1 MAAICTA
8 QPIQRRRRE
17 PALVRSVFALVLT
30 GMRKF
35 TRALKNRRQAVM
47 LARMDD
53 RMLAD
58 IGLNRSDLRDAYA
71 QPLWRDPTDTLATR
85 ALERRVSRRGGVEPR
100 PVDTRPVETSPV
112 ESTLIVAPSIAPDA
126 PLRSANPQRSSRPYF

>member
-8 QPIQRRRRE
+8 ESFQRRRRE
-17 PALVRSVFALVLT
+17 PALLRSAAAILLT

-35 TRALKNRRQAVM
+35 ARALKNRRRARM
-47 LARMDD
+47 LAGMDD

-71 QPLWRDPTDTLATR
+71 EPLWRDPTDMLAGR
-85 ALERRVSRRGGVEPR
+85 AREKRVNRRAGLRAAHDPAPRLVPEEGSQGGHPHR
-100 PVDTRPVETSPV
+100 PARY
-112 ESTLIVAPSIAPDA
+112 SI
-126 PLRSANPQRSSRPYF
+126 

>member
-17 PALVRSVFALVLT
+17 PALVRSVMALALN
-30 GMRKF
+30 GMRKLA
-35 TRALKNRRQAVM
+35 RALKNRRQAVM

-58 IGLNRSDLRDAYA
+58 IGLNRSDLRDPISGPNALDGLGYVTP
-71 QPLWRDPTDTLATR
+71 PLI
-85 ALERRVSRRGGVEPR
+85 S
-100 PVDTRPVETSPV
+100 ETNVYNLSHHN
-112 ESTLIVAPSIAPDA
+112 
-126 PLRSANPQRSSRPYF
+126 R

>member
-8 QPIQRRRRE
+8 QPFQRRRRE
-17 PALVRSVFALVLT
+17 PALVRSVMALALN
-30 GMRKF
+30 GMRKVA
-35 TRALKNRRQAVM
+35 RALKNRRQAGM
-47 LARMDD
+47 LAGMDD

-85 ALERRVSRRGGVEPR
+85 AQEKRLHRRAR
-100 PVDTRPVETSPV
+100 VETGPV
-112 ESTLIVAPSIAPDA
+112 RAPSIAPDSPRPA
-126 PLRSANPQRSSRPYF
+126 TPSTRSPWPYL

>member
-17 PALVRSVFALVLT
+17 PALVRSILALVLT

-35 TRALKNRRQAVM
+35 ARALKNRRQAVM

-85 ALERRVSRRGGVEPR
+85 ALERRVNRRGGVEAR
-100 PVDTRPVETSPV
+100 PVD
-112 ESTLIVAPSIAPDA
+112 APAIAPDA
-126 PLRSANPQRSSRPYF
+126 PLRTADPQRSPWPYL

>member
-8 QPIQRRRRE
+8 QPIHRRRRE
-17 PALVRSVFALVLT
+17 PALVRSVMALALN

-35 TRALKNRRQAVM
+35 ARALKNRRQAVM

-71 QPLWRDPTDTLATR
+71 QPLWRDPTDTLASR
-85 ALERRVSRRGGVEPR
+85 ALERRLNRRGGVEA
-100 PVDTRPVETSPV
+100 RPVESRPV
-112 ESTLIVAPSIAPDA
+112 ESGPVDAPSIAPDA
-126 PLRSANPQRSSRPYF
+126 PVVATRGHRSPWPYL

>member
-1 MAAICTA
+1 MAAICTT
-8 QPIQRRRRE
+8 QTIRRRRE
-17 PALVRSVFALVLT
+17 PALVRFVLAVVLN

-35 TRALKNRRQAVM
+35 ARALKNRRQAGM
-47 LARMDD
+47 LAGMDD

-85 ALERRVSRRGGVEPR
+85 AHEKRVNRGARAEGSRVN
-100 PVDTRPVETSPV
+100 
-112 ESTLIVAPSIAPDA
+112 APSIAPDA
-126 PLRSANPQRSSRPYF
+126 QPSATPSTRSPWPYL